1 MGISRL
7 FYLLDN
13 KITVFLQPENRPI
26 MTEFVR
32 KRVANAKN
40 DILSGLTVALALV
53 PEAVAFA
60 FVAGV
65 DPLVGLYA
73 AFMIG
78 LITSIFG
85 GRPGMISGATGA
97 LAVVMV
103 ALVAEGNAKGTEGE
117 ELGLYYLFATVI
129 LMGIIQMLAGV
140 FKLGKFV
147 RLIPHPVM
155 MGFVNGLAIVIF
167 LSQLGMFKEGVND
180 IFGGDK
186 YETVSVI
193 KQYDIIG
200 DLVYDRITK
209 KPIYIYSDSNRLES
223 FDKKETKYLVSDG
236 QVFDVNTKEV
246 LFNIEKDGV
255 YTIQKNGKVKKWIAT
270 NDLLLMLGLV
280 LLTMLIMW
288 GLPKIKVTSKFPE
301 ALIGIVVVS
310 AIVILGKLDVATV
323 GSFIRDGGGEGLKGG
338 LPQFQ
343 FAIFDKIPFTLE
355 TLYFIGPYALI
366 LAAIGLIESLMTLN
380 LIDELT
386 ETRGS
391 SNGECL
397 AQGGA
402 NIITGLFGGMG
413 GCAMIGQSIINI
425 KGGGRTRLS
434 GIVAAVTLLMFIL
447 FASGLIEQ
455 VPIAALVG
463 VMFMVVIGTFA
474 WSSFRI
480 LNKIPL
486 TDAVVLIAVSS
497 LTVFFDLAVAVI
509 AGVIMSALAFAWENA
524 KKIRARKHI
533 KEDGTKVYEIW
544 GPLFFGSIQAFNSK
558 FDVANDPENVE
569 IDFIQSRVSDH
580 SALEAIFNLVGKY
593 EEAGKKVRVKHL
605 SEECQALMIKASPRL
620 ASVIEHDIDDP
631 RYHVMAKAMK

>member
-1 MGISRL
+1 MQPQ
-7 FYLLDN
+7 N
-13 KITVFLQPENRPI
+13 ITT

-103 ALVAEGNAKGTEGE
+103 SLVAEGNEMGAPGE

-129 LMGIIQMLAGV
+129 LMGIIQMFAGA

-167 LSQLGMFKEGVND
+167 LSQLGMFKEAKKDVFNNN
-180 IFGGDK
+180 K
-186 YETVSVI
+186 YVTESLEKKFEI
-193 KQYDIIG
+193 REDNIAYDIATNKA
-200 DLVYDRITK
+200 LF
-209 KPIYIYSDSNRLES
+209 SFENNRLS
-223 FDKKETKYLVSDG
+223 DVDSKEGKYIVYEG
-236 QVFDVNTKEV
+236 QVFDLDTKKV
-246 LFNIEKDGV
+246 VFNYEDNVIYSIAK
-255 YTIQKNGKVKKWIAT
+255 KGKAKSWLPT
-270 NDLLLMLGLV
+270 NQLLLMLGLV
-280 LLTMLIMW
+280 LLTILIMW
-288 GLPKIKVTSKFPE
+288 GLPKLTNKLPE
-301 ALIGIVVVS
+301 ALLAIIVVS

-343 FAIFDKIPFTLE
+343 LDIFRKIPFTWE
-355 TLYFIGPYALI
+355 TLRFIAPYSVI

-391 SNGECL
+391 SNRECM

-402 NIITGLFGGMG
+402 NIITGFFGGMG

-434 GIVAAVTLLMFIL
+434 GIVAAVTLLLFIL

-486 TDAVVLIAVSS
+486 ADAIVLIAVSS
-497 LTVFFDLAVAVI
+497 LTVFFDLAIAVI
-509 AGVIMSALAFAWENA
+509 AGVIMSALVFAWENA
-524 KKIRARKHI
+524 RRIRARKHI
-533 KEDGTKVYEIW
+533 LENGTKVYEIW
-544 GPLFFGSIQAFNSK
+544 GPLFFGSIQAFNNK

-569 IDFIQSRVSDH
+569 IDFIESRVSDH

-593 EEAGKKVRVKHL
+593 EDAGKKVKIKHL

-631 RYHVMAKAMK
+631 RYHVMAEAME